1 VENSAENPKRRGKL
15 LRGGQLGNKGGTGRP
30 PNWFKAELAK
40 VLDRAN
46 AAQVVQDII
55 EGKKGNPAD
64 RLRAIQ
70 FAHEATAGKP
80 TQPIELPAV
89 MPVLVIRRDDS
100 PPKPDEGE

>member
-1 VENSAENPKRRGKL
+1 VENNGEK
-15 LRGGQLGNKGGTGRP
+15 RGGVSNLNKGGTKGNKGGPGRP